1 MQMNASSIVNQKA
14 EWEKLGVKLPAFDH
28 AAMTAATKEHPIWVH
43 FGAGN
48 IFRGF
53 IAALQQRLLNE
64 GVADRGIIAAD
75 TFDYDIIDKIYTPY
89 DNLTMNV
96 TLNPDGTTSREII
109 GSVAEGLR
117 ANSADAVMMARFKQ
131 IFTDPSLQMIS
142 FTITEKGYALYRPDG
157 SLMPVVQ
164 ADIDEG
170 PAHARH
176 AMSMVASLLL
186 ERFQNGAYPL
196 AVVSMDNC
204 SHNGDR
210 LLEAM
215 ETFAGKWCENGL
227 ADRGFLEYVTD
238 RSRVA
243 FPWTMIDKIT
253 PRPGQDVLKILEE
266 DGLTGME
273 PVVTAKNTYAAP
285 FVNAEECEYLVIE
298 DDFPNGRPALEKAGF
313 LFTDRETVE
322 KAEKMKVCTCLN
334 PLHTALAVF
343 GCLLG
348 YKKISEEMKDR
359 DLVSLLR
366 RIGYEEGLPAV
377 TDPGILDPREFLD
390 TVLTVRFPNPF
401 LPDSPQRIAT
411 DTSQKLSVRFGETIK
426 AYMES
431 PDLDMDRLR
440 GIPLVLAGWLRYR
453 MAVDDD
459 GRLMELS
466 PDPMAERLGRQL
478 ERIQLGGCL
487 QMEHIR
493 GSEHVL
499 RPEGVPGPE
508 IREALRPVLS
518 DAAVFGVDLFKAGL
532 ADRVTE
538 YFTEMAEGPG
548 MVRRT
553 LHALGKGEK

>member
-1 MQMNASSIVNQKA
+1 MELTLKSLHDDRDAFLA
-14 EWEKLGVKLPAFDH
+14 AGYHLPEFDYDTVH
-28 AAMTAATKEHPIWVH
+28 KNTVEHPHWIH

-48 IFRGF
+48 IFRAFQANVAQNLLNSGVLDTGL
-53 IAALQQRLLNE
+53 IAAE
-64 GVADRGIIAAD
+64 GYDYEIIEKS
-75 TFDYDIIDKIYTPY
+75 YRPH
-89 DNLTMNV
+89 DNLSILA
-96 TLNPDGTTSREII
+96 TLKADNTVEKTIVGSIMESLILDSKNEAEYARLREI
-109 GSVAEGLR
+109 
-117 ANSADAVMMARFKQ
+117 FKN
-131 IFTDPSLQMIS
+131 PSLQMAS
-142 FTITEKGYALYRPDG
+142 FTITEKGYATANAKGEFFPAVAADFEKGPEAPESYLG
-157 SLMPVVQ
+157 KVV
-164 ADIDEG
+164 
-170 PAHARH
+170 
-176 AMSMVASLLL
+176 SLLYT
-186 ERFQNGAYPL
+186 RYTHGALPI
-196 AVVSMDNC
+196 AMVSMDNC

-426 AYMES
+426 AYMTS
-431 PDLDMDRLR
+431 LDLDMDRLR

-466 PDPMAERLGRQL
+466 PDPMAERLGRRL

-538 YFTEMAEGPG
+538 YFTEMAAGPG

>member
-1 MQMNASSIVNQKA
+1 MELNEAGLR
-14 EWEKLGVKLPAFDH
+14 ERTWWTERGYKLPEFDRK
-28 AAMTAATKEHPIWVH
+28 AVREATGRGPVWVH

-48 IFRGF
+48 ILRAFPAR
-53 IAALQQRLLNE
+53 AVQELLDQ
-64 GVADRGIIAAD
+64 GIMDRGLVAAEGYD
-75 TFDYDIIDKIYTPY
+75 TEILERVNRPHDEYSV
-89 DNLTMNV
+89 LV
-96 TLNPDGTTSREII
+96 TLKADGTVEKTVV
-109 GSVAEGLR
+109 GSVLASYGL
-117 ANSADAVMMARFKQ
+117 DGLKE
-131 IFTDPSLQMIS
+131 IFTMDSLQIAS
-142 FTITEKGYALYRPDG
+142 FTITEKGYGVFGAEEDFKNGPDRAKTYMGQVAGLLYRRFLAGRKP
-157 SLMPVVQ
+157 
-164 ADIDEG
+164 I
-170 PAHARH
+170 
-176 AMSMVASLLL
+176 AM
-186 ERFQNGAYPL
+186 
-196 AVVSMDNC
+196 VSMDNC

-377 TDPGILDPREFLD
+377 TDPGVLDPREFLD

-487 QMEHIR
+487 QMEHIQ
-493 GSEHVL
+493 GSEHAL

-518 DAAVFGVDLFKAGL
+518 DAAIFGVDLFKAGL

-538 YFTEMAEGPG
+538 YFTEMAAGPG

>member
-64 GVADRGIIAAD
+64 GAADRGIIAAD

-117 ANSADAVMMARFKQ
+117 ANSADAEMMARFKQ

-204 SHNGDR
+204 SHNGEK
-210 LLEAM
+210 LQTSVMTVAKAWLEKGFVGQDFIDYLSD
-215 ETFAGKWCENGL
+215 ETKI
-227 ADRGFLEYVTD
+227 T
-238 RSRVA
+238 
-243 FPWTMIDKIT
+243 FPWSMIDKIT
-253 PRPGQDVLKILEE
+253 PRPHKIPHRHLQEH
-266 DGLTGME
+266 
-273 PVVTAKNTYAAP
+273 
-285 FVNAEECEYLVIE
+285 
-298 DDFPNGRPALEKAGF
+298 
-313 LFTDRETVE
+313 
-322 KAEKMKVCTCLN
+322 
-334 PLHTALAVF
+334 LHCRV
-343 GCLLG
+343 
-348 YKKISEEMKDR
+348 R
-359 DLVSLLR
+359 QR
-366 RIGYEEGLPAV
+366 RAPAV
-377 TDPGILDPREFLD
+377 SGRRGQ
-390 TVLTVRFPNPF
+390 V
-401 LPDSPQRIAT
+401 PQRPPRAGEGRCLH
-411 DTSQKLSVRFGETIK
+411 DRPRDRQQDRAHEGHHLPEPAAHRHERVR
-426 AYMES
+426 
-431 PDLDMDRLR
+431 L
-440 GIPLVLAGWLRYR
+440 
-453 MAVDDD
+453 
-459 GRLMELS
+459 
-466 PDPMAERLGRQL
+466 
-478 ERIQLGGCL
+478 
-487 QMEHIR
+487 H
-493 GSEHVL
+493 
-499 RPEGVPGPE
+499 
-508 IREALRPVLS
+508 
-518 DAAVFGVDLFKAGL
+518 AGL
-532 ADRVTE
+532 
-538 YFTEMAEGPG
+538 
-548 MVRRT
+548 
-553 LHALGKGEK
+553 